1 MTAGDV
7 IEALPVA
14 GRWDFGGLPYG
25 LEPLTLPTTASAGE
39 PVYGADP
46 ADPADPADGPGE
58 SPDGDLESSRHGLRA
73 LSGQRDPELPSAP
86 DPIERLFWFR
96 WITGHQTTFILWQLL
111 TRAYTQAALDADAS
125 AAHLESCRV
134 FVRGYSAMLLYTGSC
149 PRDVYHRVIRPSM
162 ALQHPGF
169 SGSWAR
175 DFRPVRRLLRPGA
188 GLPADTPLGRECEL
202 NLLIHEGVAQKL
214 VPGGLSL
221 LQASVGR
228 DLPWRRSALFVLYD
242 NYFLTLRA
250 PIPRPAVVRQLMR
263 RLHAIGRDIAA
274 NGLYPPY
281 ASSAGEKPSAL
292 RDRRVDEC
300 ERTIFETLFEIA
312 TRVAQESWQ
321 PWEVVR

>member
-25 LEPLTLPTTASAGE
+25 LEPLTLPEAASDPE
-39 PVYGADP
+39 P
-46 ADPADPADGPGE
+46 ADRAEAADRAGGSSLPLG
-58 SPDGDLESSRHGLRA
+58 GDLESSRLVLRA
-73 LSGQRDPELPSAP
+73 LGVARDTVPPPAP
-86 DPIERLFWFR
+86 DPVERIFWFR

-111 TRAYTQAALDADAS
+111 ARAHAQED
-125 AAHLESCRV
+125 LESSRV

-175 DFRPVRRLLRPGA
+175 DFWPLRRLLRFGA
-188 GLPADTPLGRECEL
+188 ATAPDTPLGRECQL
-202 NLLIHEGVAQKL
+202 NMLIHQGIADKL
-214 VPGGLSL
+214 VPDGPSL
-221 LQASVGR
+221 LQSATGQ
-228 DLPWRRSALFVLYD
+228 DLPWKRATLAVLYD

-250 PIPRPAVVRQLMR
+250 AVPYPAVVRQLMR

-281 ASSAGEKPSAL
+281 ASSAGEKPPRL
-292 RDRRVDEC
+292 REREADEC
-300 ERTIFETLFEIA
+300 ERTIPETLFAIA
-312 TRVAQESWQ
+312 TRVARDSWQ
-321 PWEVVR
+321 PWEAR